1 LRIAPELYLKRL
13 LVGGYDRVFEINRN
27 FRNEGVSTRHN
38 PEFTMLEFYTAFE
51 DFPYAINFVEHM
63 LRLVVQ
69 KVCGKTKVP
78 FGEHILDFE
87 SPFQKLTVSDAIC
100 QYGGYSKAEIA
111 ENEIDN
117 LIKKLG
123 VKLANKEASYGQ
135 KLFLVFEEVA
145 EKKLIQPTFL
155 IGFPIEVSPL
165 AKRNKDN
172 PEVADRFE
180 LFMAGMELANSFNEL
195 NDPIDQAERFKEQA
209 KAHAAGDD
217 EAHHYDAD
225 FIKALE
231 YGLPPAVGVG
241 VGIDRLV
248 MCLTNTT
255 SIKDVILFPTLKK
268 VN

>member
-1 LRIAPELYLKRL
+1 
-13 LVGGYDRVFEINRN
+13 
-27 FRNEGVSTRHN
+27 
-38 PEFTMLEFYTAFE
+38 M
-51 DFPYAINFVEHM
+51 
-63 LRLVVQ
+63 
-69 KVCGKTKVP
+69 
-78 FGEHILDFE
+78 
-87 SPFQKLTVSDAIC
+87 SDAIC
-100 QYGGYSKAEIA
+100 QYGGYNKSEIS

-123 VKLANKEASYGQ
+123 VKLANKQASYGQ
-135 KLFLVFEEVA
+135 KLFVVFDEVA